1 MNIFMSFKMALQSIA
16 SSKIRST
23 LTMLG
28 IIIGVLAVIVMV
40 NIVNAS
46 LLGMRQ
52 WMSTM
57 AQNLLEV
64 NIYRESQTT
73 RFVTVKDM
81 EKLAEDHPDVIK
93 AVSPMS
99 GSDAS
104 LKCADRNINC
114 RVFGTNETYAEIMGR
129 KLDEGHFFTKTDVI
143 NRESA
148 IVIGQWVRQQLFG
161 SRNPVGQ
168 TIKINGEVFTV
179 VGLLEQA
186 EDTLTE
192 YGEDSK
198 VFIPYTKAM
207 RLFKFSEI
215 QSYSVSA
222 VDSESAPK
230 AEKII
235 KDMLFNVFQT
245 EEYWVYN
252 QASQMQE
259 MNEQMNSMTMMAGA
273 IAGISLLVGGIGI
286 MNIMLVTVTERTKE
300 IGIRKAVGARTG
312 SILSQFLIESA
323 MLSCIGGL
331 IGIGGGIVLSEFAT
345 AKMQL
350 PSVPM
355 ADQMPII
362 MISFC
367 FSAVVGIF
375 FGFYPAFK
383 AARMNPVDALRYE

>member
-1 MNIFMSFKMALQSIA
+1 MNILMSFKMAVQSIA
-16 SSKIRST
+16 SSKIRSA

-64 NIYRESQTT
+64 NIYRQSNTT

-81 EKLAEDHPDVIK
+81 ERLAEDNPDVIK

-99 GSDAS
+99 GSNAS
-104 LKCADRNINC
+104 LKCADRNISC
-114 RVFGTNETYAEIMGR
+114 TVYGTNETYADIMGR
-129 KLDEGHFFTKTDVI
+129 KLDSGHFFTKTDVI

-179 VGLLEQA
+179 VGLMEQA
-186 EDTLTE
+186 EETLTE

-215 QSYSVSA
+215 QSYFVSA
-222 VDSESAPK
+222 VDSSKAPE
-230 AEKII
+230 AEQII
-235 KDMLFNVFQT
+235 KDMLFKVFQT

-252 QASQMQE
+252 QASNMQE
-259 MNEQMNSMTMMAGA
+259 MNNQMNSMTMMAGA

-323 MLSCIGGL
+323 MLSCMGGL

-362 MISFC
+362 LISFC

>member
-1 MNIFMSFKMALQSIA
+1 MAVQSIA
-16 SSKIRST
+16 SSKIRSA

-64 NIYRESQTT
+64 NIYRQSNTT

-81 EKLAEDHPDVIK
+81 EKLAEDNPDVIK

-99 GSDAS
+99 GSNAS
-104 LKCADRNINC
+104 LKCADRNISC
-114 RVFGTNETYAEIMGR
+114 TVYGTNETYDDIMGR
-129 KLDEGHFFTKTDVI
+129 KVERGHFFTKTDVI

-161 SRNPVGQ
+161 SRDPVGQ

-179 VGLLEQA
+179 VGLMEQA
-186 EDTLTE
+186 EETLTE

-215 QSYSVSA
+215 QNYSVSA
-222 VDSESAPK
+222 VDSSKAPE

-235 KDMLFNVFQT
+235 KDMLFKVFQT

-252 QASQMQE
+252 QASNMQE
-259 MNEQMNSMTMMAGA
+259 MNNQMNSMTMMAGA

-323 MLSCIGGL
+323 MLSCMGGL

-345 AKMQL
+345 ANMQL

-362 MISFC
+362 LISFC